1 MKTDYYQLLGV
12 PKDASPDVIK
22 KAYRKLAM
30 QYHPDRNPGDKAAED
45 KFKQVSEAY
54 AVLSDADKR
63 KRYDAFGS
71 ADQFTQNVNMDDI
84 FQGVDWD
91 DLLGQFGLRGGG
103 WGAFRGRQ
111 GQQGTGSIFDD
122 VLRGVQGVGA
132 GAAQAARRTGSAV
145 GKPAD
150 VEVAITVSFDESM
163 RGVSRQLHLN
173 VGGEDRTFQVRIP
186 PGVSSGKKLRVKGQG
201 TRNAFGQGDLLLVV
215 TVQDDARFTRDG
227 HDLITVAKVKPSTL
241 LLGGSAEVET
251 LEGKKTVRVGPG
263 TPSGTR
269 VRLKGHGAP
278 VPGKHAE
285 RGDLFARLEADV
297 PSQLTEAQ
305 RAAAEALRG
314 AGL

>member
-12 PKDASPDVIK
+12 PKDATPDAIK

-54 AVLSDADKR
+54 AVLSDTDKR
-63 KRYDAFGS
+63 KRYDTFGS
-71 ADQFTQNVNMDDI
+71 AEQFSQNVNMEDI

-111 GQQGTGSIFDD
+111 GQAGTGSIFDD

-132 GAAQAARRTGSAV
+132 GAAQAARRTGGAV

-163 RGVSRQLHLN
+163 RGVSRQLRLN
-173 VGGEDRTFQVRIP
+173 VGNEERSFQVRIP

-215 TVQDDARFTRDG
+215 TVQDDSRFARDG
-227 HDLITVAKVKPSTL
+227 NDLVTVARVKPSTL
-241 LLGGSAEVET
+241 LLGGSTEVET
-251 LEGKKTVRVGPG
+251 LDGKKSVRVGPA

-269 VRLKGHGAP
+269 VRLKGQGAP
-278 VPGKHAE
+278 VPGKTGE
-285 RGDLFARLEADV
+285 RGDLYARLEVELPA
-297 PSQLTEAQ
+297 QLSEAQ
-305 RAAAEALRG
+305 RTAAEALRE